1 MINEGIYLV
10 PQVPRQPLALTW
22 DNLRP
27 FCYVAQPPSAADFK
41 LRSVAFG
48 GTGLQACVDSPSSL
62 SPVQP
67 CKMKAPM
74 KRITLAIAALCLS
87 LPAFAQDTVL
97 EEIVAR
103 INNQII
109 SRSELQRSRE
119 AMIQEIRQQSPQDA
133 DAKIKE
139 REKNVLRDQID
150 QALLAQK
157 GDDLGIS
164 VDTELIKRLDEI
176 RKQMNLGSMEELEKA
191 AEQQGVS
198 YEDFKANMRN
208 QLMTQRVIQQEV
220 APHIQISKEE
230 VKKFYDEHQQELDRP
245 EQVRLSEILIST
257 EAKEGDNRTDQE
269 RFDQAKI
276 KADEVLQKIKSSAKF
291 EDVAKTDS
299 NGPSAQQAG
308 DLGFFKRGMLS
319 KDLEDRTFAMKV
331 GDVTDPV
338 ATKQGF
344 VILKVTEHQQ
354 PGVPPLKDVESQI
367 YEAIYYQKLQPALR
381 EYLTKLR
388 EEAYITVK
396 SGYVDTGAS
405 PNQTGIITA
414 SAEHTDAKD
423 PKRKKFLGIF

>member
-1 MINEGIYLV
+1 MDN
-10 PQVPRQPLALTW
+10 PL
-22 DNLRP
+22 P
-27 FCYVAQPPSAADFK
+27 
-41 LRSVAFG
+41 
-48 GTGLQACVDSPSSL
+48 L

-67 CKMKAPM
+67 CKIKAPM
-74 KRITLAIAALCLS
+74 KRITLALAALCLS
-87 LPAFAQDTVL
+87 LPALAQDTVL

-103 INNQII
+103 VNNQII

-119 AMIQEIRQQSPQDA
+119 AMIQETRQQSPQDA

-157 GDDLGIS
+157 GEDLGIS
-164 VDTELIKRLDEI
+164 VDTDLIKQLDGI
-176 RKQMNLGSMEELEKA
+176 RKQMNLATMEELEKA
-191 AEQQGVS
+191 AEQQGIS

-230 VKKFYDEHQQELDRP
+230 VKKFYDEHQKELDRP

-257 EAKEGDNRTDQE
+257 EAKEGDDRTDQE
-269 RFDQAKI
+269 RFDQART
-276 KADEVLQKIKSSAKF
+276 KAEEVLQKIKSGAKF

-354 PGVPPLKDVESQI
+354 PGVPPIKEVESSI

-414 SAEHTDAKD
+414 SVEHNDAKD

>member
-1 MINEGIYLV
+1 
-10 PQVPRQPLALTW
+10 
-22 DNLRP
+22 
-27 FCYVAQPPSAADFK
+27 
-41 LRSVAFG
+41 
-48 GTGLQACVDSPSSL
+48 
-62 SPVQP
+62 
-67 CKMKAPM
+67 M
-74 KRITLAIAALCLS
+74 KRITLALAALCLS

-109 SRSELQRSRE
+109 SRSELQRSRD
-119 AMIQEIRQQSPQDA
+119 AMIQETRQQSPQDA

-157 GDDLGIS
+157 GEDLGIS

-191 AEQQGVS
+191 AEQQGIS

-208 QLMTQRVIQQEV
+208 QLLTQRVIGQEV

-257 EAKEGDNRTDQE
+257 EAKEGDNRTEQE

-276 KADEVLQKIKSSAKF
+276 KADAVLQKIKSGAKF

-354 PGVPPLKDVESQI
+354 PGVPPIKEVESQI

-414 SAEHTDAKD
+414 SAEHTDTKD

>member
-1 MINEGIYLV
+1 
-10 PQVPRQPLALTW
+10 
-22 DNLRP
+22 
-27 FCYVAQPPSAADFK
+27 
-41 LRSVAFG
+41 
-48 GTGLQACVDSPSSL
+48 
-62 SPVQP
+62 
-67 CKMKAPM
+67 M
-74 KRITLAIAALCLS
+74 KRISLALAALCLS

-133 DAKIKE
+133 DTKIKE

-157 GDDLGIS
+157 GEDLGIS
-164 VDTELIKRLDEI
+164 VDTDLIKQLDGI
-176 RKQMNLGSMEELEKA
+176 RKQMNLATMEELEKA

-230 VKKFYDEHQQELDRP
+230 VKKFYDEHQQDLDRP
-245 EQVRLSEILIST
+245 EQVRLSEILLST
-257 EAKEGDNRTDQE
+257 QQAGDKDTRTEQE
-269 RFDQAKI
+269 RFDQAKA
-276 KADEVLQKIKSSAKF
+276 KSEEVVQKIKSGAKF

-299 NGPSAQQAG
+299 NGPSAQQGG

-319 KDLEDRTFAMKV
+319 KELEDRTFAMKT

-354 PGVPPLKDVESQI
+354 PGVPPLKEVESQI

-396 SGYVDTGAS
+396 AGYVDTGAS

-414 SAEHTDAKD
+414 SAERDDAKD

>member
-1 MINEGIYLV
+1 MDN
-10 PQVPRQPLALTW
+10 PL
-22 DNLRP
+22 P
-27 FCYVAQPPSAADFK
+27 
-41 LRSVAFG
+41 
-48 GTGLQACVDSPSSL
+48 L

-67 CKMKAPM
+67 CKIKAPM
-74 KRITLAIAALCLS
+74 KRITLALAALCLS
-87 LPAFAQDTVL
+87 LPALAQDTVL

-103 INNQII
+103 VNNQII

-119 AMIQEIRQQSPQDA
+119 AMIQETRQQSPQDA

-157 GDDLGIS
+157 GEDLGIS
-164 VDTELIKRLDEI
+164 VDTDLIKQLDGI
-176 RKQMNLGSMEELEKA
+176 RKQMNLATMEELEKA
-191 AEQQGVS
+191 AEQQGIS

-230 VKKFYDEHQQELDRP
+230 VKKFYDEHQKELDRP